1 MAAAAQFGFSC
12 SKCVSVFGVTIVSGG
27 EGKGRREER
36 RRGNILIGLYELGA
50 SEETPCRMYLT
61 ARVAVIL

>member
-12 SKCVSVFGVTIVSGG
+12 SKCVSVFGVTIVS
-27 EGKGRREER
+27 GRREER